1 MPTYGIA
8 LISQSISSS
17 TQPGLMLPPP
27 NPVNYACFY
36 ILKIFLKKL
45 NFILFFYLL
54 QINYYFM
61 FLYYFNMF
69 MLKIFIK
76 K

>member
-36 ILKIFLKKL
+36 VLKIFLKKIKL
-45 NFILFFYLL
+45 NFIFLFPS
-54 QINYYFM
+54 N
-61 FLYYFNMF
+61 
-69 MLKIFIK
+69 
-76 K
+76 